1 MAFNILEVFNPRE
14 LLNFSQNFE
23 VKRPNIL
30 DTLFPNIKTE
40 YLEAEYYR
48 LMDGQNLPTTAFVH
62 ALDTEAVIGKR
73 PGFEKVLQEKLFIKE
88 KINQSERLKMMI
100 KTGVPNDD
108 SLINWVLNDMARL
121 SESVVTRTLVAK
133 SQLLSTGKI
142 KIKENNLDMEI
153 DFGVPSENKI
163 AFGDWSNPEYDALG
177 DIEKAVKVLNDKGKT
192 PNKMLITGT
201 QISHLR
207 KNKSMQIAI
216 LGANNARL
224 LTRSEL
230 VALIFEEF
238 GLEVTVCDEM
248 YSYRKADDTLGNKRY
263 LPDDKV
269 CIFTVSP
276 NGSIGT
282 GLWGP
287 TPEEDEYRQF
297 IEKTNRSF
305 VTLTM
310 WATADPVATW
320 TKASGMFIPVLPD
333 PYGLV
338 IGTVTGE

>member
-1 MAFNILEVFNPRE
+1 MAFNVLEVFNPRE

-30 DTLFPNIKTE
+30 DTLFPDIKTNF
-40 YLEAEYYR
+40 LEAEYYR
-48 LMDGQNLPTTAFVH
+48 LMDGQVLPTTAFVH
-62 ALDTEAVIGKR
+62 ALDTEAVIGTR

-88 KINQSERLKMMI
+88 KINQSERLKMI
-100 KTGVPNDD
+100 VKNGVPDDD
-108 SLINWVLNDMARL
+108 SLINWVLDDMSRL

-133 SQLLSTGKI
+133 AQLLSTGKI

-163 AFGDWSNPEYDALG
+163 SFGDWSSPEYDAFG

-192 PNKMLITGT
+192 PNRMLMTAT

-207 KNKSMQIAI
+207 RNKAMQVAI

-238 GLEVTVCDEM
+238 GLVVDICDEM
-248 YSYRKADDTLGNKRY
+248 YAYTKADGTKGTKKY

-269 CIFTVSP
+269 CIYTVGT
-276 NGSIGT
+276 NGGIGT

-305 VTLTM
+305 ITLTM
-310 WATADPVATW
+310 WADKDPVATW

-338 IGTVTGE
+338 IGTVTGG